1 MKINLQNYR
10 QEFDHWIKAF
20 DPFVD
25 HASKSALPQLHSRL
39 EDGIDNKRES
49 FTWELKKPVTTI
61 VAESYDKKEESGS
74 HPIRIDW
81 QFKSVF
87 ERCEDTKKKK
97 IWSVKEMCTHFSIN
111 DASGGDEIMH
121 FHVDLKND
129 KQLGPHVHFQFSEE
143 YMEKN
148 VGVRLA
154 VPRFPLATVLP
165 TDCMDF
171 VLSEFFPH
179 RWPQSQSG
187 AHGLKNLREAQRKRL
202 ENMAMAVA
210 TLWVKNPNRTPV
222 SITQDYHIPDF
233 VVA

>member
-1 MKINLQNYR
+1 MIINLQNYR

-25 HASKSALPQLHSRL
+25 HPFKSALPQLLSTL
-39 EDGIDNKRES
+39 EDGIDNRRAS
-49 FTWELKKPVTTI
+49 FRWELKKPVTTI
-61 VAESYDKKEESGS
+61 ASESYDRREESGS
-74 HPIRIDW
+74 HPVRIDW
-81 QFKSVF
+81 QFKAQF
-87 ERCEDTKKKK
+87 DLNEYTKRRKV
-97 IWSVKEMCTHFSIN
+97 WTVRDMCTHFHVR
-111 DASGGDEIMH
+111 DASSGDEIMH
-121 FHVDLKND
+121 FHVDLKD
-129 KQLGPHVHFQFSEE
+129 GKQLGPHFHFQFSEE

-148 VGVRLA
+148 FGLRLA

-179 RWPQSQSG
+179 SWPQSQSG
-187 AHGLKNLREAQRKRL
+187 AHGLNNLREAQRKRF
-202 ENMAMAVA
+202 ENMALAIA
-210 TLWVKNPNRTPV
+210 SLWVKNPNQTPV